1 LLLARGN
8 LARDILFPDI
18 NFVPPDRVNGS
29 REIRSVSDRIRQGMD
44 ITSATQPSSLGE
56 GNIMA
61 ESNMLADRDEDFN
74 TRYGNFRG
82 WQMAIERVIPI
93 PRHTAKV
100 DLSAM
105 VLEENLVSSS
115 EVVDYFIGRF
125 MRVKPGDDSRRMLIE
140 FLNQNLGTAD
150 IVAAQSYMEDSLR
163 MLLHLIMSQPEYQL
177 S

>member
-1 LLLARGN
+1 
-8 LARDILFPDI
+8 
-18 NFVPPDRVNGS
+18 
-29 REIRSVSDRIRQGMD
+29 
-44 ITSATQPSSLGE
+44 
-56 GNIMA
+56 
-61 ESNMLADRDEDFN
+61 
-74 TRYGNFRG
+74 
-82 WQMAIERVIPI
+82 
-93 PRHTAKV
+93 
-100 DLSAM
+100 
-105 VLEENLVSSS
+105 LVSSS

>member
-1 LLLARGN
+1 MRGN

-18 NFVPPDRVNGS
+18 NFIPPDRFNGS
-29 REIRSVSDRIRQGMD
+29 LEIRSVSDRIRQGMD

-74 TRYGNFRG
+74 TRYGNYRG
-82 WQMAIERVIPI
+82 WQMALERVLPI
-93 PRHTAKV
+93 SRHTARLN
-100 DLSAM
+100 LSAM
-105 VLEENLVSSS
+105 VIEESLASSS

-125 MRVKPGDDSRRMLIE
+125 MRVAPGDDARRMLVE
-140 FLNQNLGTAD
+140 FLNTELGTND
-150 IVAAQSYMEDSLR
+150 IATAQSYMEDSLR

-177 S
+177 G